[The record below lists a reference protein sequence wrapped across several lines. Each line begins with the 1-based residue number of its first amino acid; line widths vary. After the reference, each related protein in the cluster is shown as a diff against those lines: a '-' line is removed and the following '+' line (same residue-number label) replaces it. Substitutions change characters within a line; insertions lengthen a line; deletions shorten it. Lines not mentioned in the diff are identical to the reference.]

1 MTIKLTPSEQ
11 MKQTAK
17 NLNGLKLDIR
27 VTVPDKSNEEVT
39 VPAFLLDIV
48 QQLVTEI
55 AKGNSIT
62 IIPSEQEISTN
73 EAADIL
79 DISRK
84 HLIDLLESGELPI
97 PFRRVGKHRRFILQD
112 VLSYKQKTDEQRLLV
127 LQELANQAQEL
138 KLGYE

>member
-1 MTIKLTPSEQ
+1 MTIKLTPSEE

-17 NLNGLKLDIR
+17 NLIGLKLDIR
-27 VTVPDKSNEEVT
+27 VGTPDKEEEVI
-39 VPAFLLDIV
+39 VPSFLVDIV

-55 AKGNSIT
+55 AKGNSLT
-62 IIPSEQEISTN
+62 IITNEQEISTT
-73 EAADIL
+73 ETADIL

-97 PFRRVGKHRRFILQD
+97 PFRRVGKHRRFLLQD
-112 VLSYKQKTDEQRLLV
+112 VLSYKQKIDEQRLNV
-127 LQELANQAQEL
+127 LAELALQAQEL